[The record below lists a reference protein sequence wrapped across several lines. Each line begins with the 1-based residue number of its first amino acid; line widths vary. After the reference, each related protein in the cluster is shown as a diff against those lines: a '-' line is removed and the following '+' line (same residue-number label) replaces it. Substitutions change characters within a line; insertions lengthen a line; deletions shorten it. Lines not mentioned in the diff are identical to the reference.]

1 MHRLSDEE
9 RMKTKEKFNFH
20 FKKCPRPLTRECPL
34 TRKREY
40 RIQLGS
46 INGNRRNNLES
57 CPLTRVFVSGEFT
70 VKITFNTYQFL
81 NAFQRR

>member
-1 MHRLSDEE
+1 M
-9 RMKTKEKFNFH
+9 
-20 FKKCPRPLTRECPL
+20 
-34 TRKREY
+34 KREWKQ
-40 RIQLGS
+40 RKNS
-46 INGNRRNNLES
+46 ISTLKSVRVRLRESVRLQERENTESNWEAQTGKEEKNLES